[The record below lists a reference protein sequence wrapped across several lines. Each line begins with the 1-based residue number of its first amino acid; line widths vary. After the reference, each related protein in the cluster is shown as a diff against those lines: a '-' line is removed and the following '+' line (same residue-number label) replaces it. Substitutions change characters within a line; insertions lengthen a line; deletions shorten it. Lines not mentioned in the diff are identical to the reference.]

1 MSGPTSSRYD
11 QQQLDDLFLKIRQAL
26 GPDGYRSVM
35 HPPPRRDAFLTAIKL
50 AIKAMG
56 RPDKVEEAQI
66 IGAVEI
72 ADEVWPVEA
81 EIIAHALHN
90 PEAR

>member
-1 MSGPTSSRYD
+1 MSGPTSSKYD
-11 QQQLDDLFLKIRQAL
+11 QKQIDDLFLRIKQAL
-26 GPDGYRSVM
+26 GPEGYRSVM

-56 RPDKVEEAQI
+56 GPDQVGEPQI

-81 EIIAHALHN
+81 EIFAGTMYHE
-90 PEAR
+90 EAR